1 VLLRR
6 ARRRAESRVFTAGS
20 AAGIR
25 TRVRGALAFLA
36 WLDTIQV
43 PLADITQAL
52 VDRWLDEGATTRYAL
67 RPFLAWARDRRL
79 AGEVEVPAL
88 PVGAP
93 STRHREQ
100 AQWQQLRRCLH
111 DTALPLEVRVA
122 GSMLLLFGIRASA
135 LVRIEAHD
143 IEPSASGTHLRVA
156 KQALLLPPVLATI
169 VVQQRDRTD
178 LRAALGRTRAT
189 GPRWLFPGGQPG
201 QPLTANTLAT
211 KLNNRGINVR
221 AARNT
226 ALADLAADL
235 PPPVLADL
243 VGIGLT
249 TATRW
254 AHQAR
259 RDWSPYVATRTPG
272 PRPEGSRHR
281 RAVHLPCRPAG
292 RSGGREAKGAV
303 CCYEATPG
311 ISSASSFST
320 RVRIS
325 SRIGTLHRALLAV
338 TTRPL

>member
-1 VLLRR
+1 
-6 ARRRAESRVFTAGS
+6 
-20 AAGIR
+20 
-25 TRVRGALAFLA
+25 LAFLA

-93 STRHREQ
+93 STRHSEQ

-156 KQALLLPPVLATI
+156 KHALLLPPVLATI

-178 LRAALGRTRAT
+178 LRAALGWTAPPAHGGCSRVG
-189 GPRWLFPGGQPG
+189 GP
-201 QPLTANTLAT
+201 A
-211 KLNNRGINVR
+211 
-221 AARNT
+221 
-226 ALADLAADL
+226 
-235 PPPVLADL
+235 
-243 VGIGLT
+243 
-249 TATRW
+249 
-254 AHQAR
+254 
-259 RDWSPYVATRTPG
+259 
-272 PRPEGSRHR
+272 SR
-281 RAVHLPCRPAG
+281 
-292 RSGGREAKGAV
+292 
-303 CCYEATPG
+303 
-311 ISSASSFST
+311 
-320 RVRIS
+320 
-325 SRIGTLHRALLAV
+325 
-338 TTRPL
+338 